1 MQLNVKGKNL
11 EVSDAIRSYAER
23 KLGKLDRQLRRSV
36 AEVEVELAVERNPSI
51 AENQVAEATVRLKGH
66 TLRAREAS
74 TDMKASIDE
83 LVENLVRQIRE
94 EREKKRARRKD
105 VDKQALNGSGEPPV
119 ELPEV

>member
-11 EVSDAIRSYAER
+11 EVSDSIRSYAER

-66 TLRAREAS
+66 TLRARAAS

-119 ELPEV
+119 ELPKV